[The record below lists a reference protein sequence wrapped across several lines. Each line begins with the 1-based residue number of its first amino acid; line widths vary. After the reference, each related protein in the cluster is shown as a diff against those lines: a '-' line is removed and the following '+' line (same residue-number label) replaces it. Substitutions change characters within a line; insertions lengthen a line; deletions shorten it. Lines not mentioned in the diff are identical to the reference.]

1 MIMSSRCFLNS
12 ISQVSCQG
20 SLSDEWWDAPS
31 IRQEAYVR
39 AVEPSVKDLIP
50 PAEARRMCRILKR
63 ALATSLSALRD
74 SDIEMPDAIITGTGM
89 GCMENSEKFLIDMG
103 KYGESCLK
111 PTLFMQSTHNTISSL
126 IAIRLGCHGY
136 NNTYSQKGVSF
147 ESALFDAWLQIKSG
161 EISTALVGSH
171 DEVTPL
177 MEHILQRS
185 LSDRTLLSEASVAA
199 VISNSPSSQTQC
211 EVADVKLMHRPDAH
225 DFRSI
230 LLPDLDDIIIL
241 GVNGSPANDDPYMAA
256 LDALDFAPIS
266 LRYKHIFGESYSASA
281 IAFYIA
287 ASILHRQSIPHYLLL
302 EDGQNISSPIRQISI
317 LNHSDDASWSLVR
330 LKTI

>member
-12 ISQVSCQG
+12 ISQVSCQS
-20 SLSDEWWDAPS
+20 SLSDEWWNAPS
-31 IRQEAYVR
+31 IQQEAYVR
-39 AVEPSVKDLIP
+39 ALEPSVKHLIP

-136 NNTYSQKGVSF
+136 NNTYSQKGISF
-147 ESALFDAWLQIKSG
+147 ESALLDAWIQIKAGDINSA
-161 EISTALVGSH
+161 IVGSH

-177 MEHILQRS
+177 MEQIFHRS
-185 LSDRTLLSEASVAA
+185 LAPETLISEASISA
-199 VISNSPSSQTQC
+199 VISNRPMPNSFC
-211 EVADVKLMHRPDAH
+211 EVADVRLFHRPEPD

-230 LLPDLDDIIIL
+230 LKSDLDHIIIL
-241 GVNGSPANDDPYMAA
+241 GVNGSIDNDSHY
-256 LDALDFAPIS
+256 LDALKAIDFNPIS
-266 LRYKHIFGESYSASA
+266 LHFKHLFGENYSASA

-287 ASILHRQSIPHYLLL
+287 AMILKRQSIPSSLLWGG
-302 EDGQNISSPIRQISI
+302 DRSVDNPIRHISI
-317 LNHSDDASWSLVR
+317 LNHSDNASWSLLR
-330 LKTI
+330 LNAL

>member
-12 ISQVSCQG
+12 ISQVSCQS
-20 SLSDEWWDAPS
+20 SLSDEWWNAPS
-31 IRQEAYVR
+31 IQQEAYVR
-39 AVEPSVKDLIP
+39 ALEPSVKDLIP

-147 ESALFDAWLQIKSG
+147 ESALLDAWLQIKSG
-161 EISTALVGSH
+161 EISSALVGSH

-177 MEHILQRS
+177 MEHILRRS

-199 VISNSPSSQTQC
+199 VISDYPSTHTLC
-211 EVADVKLMHRPDAH
+211 EVADVRLLHRPDAH

-230 LLPDLDDIIIL
+230 LQPDIDDIIIL

-266 LRYKHIFGESYSASA
+266 LRYKHIFGENYSASA
-281 IAFYIA
+281 IAFHIA
-287 ASILHRQSIPHYLLL
+287 ALILQRQYIPHYLLI
-302 EDGQNISSPIRQISI
+302 EDGQNISSPIGQISI